1 MLRLG
6 VLGCGAIGGFHARLV
21 AQKRD
26 VVLAGVCDT
35 DGARGA
41 ALAASLETRAW
52 DEPERFLA
60 QAGLDAVIIATPD
73 DAHVAHATLAA
84 RAGVAMLIEKP
95 VAPSL
100 AGVQAI
106 AAAVAAAGVTVMAG
120 HVERFEPGSALLV
133 EAVRAG
139 ACGTLTLI
147 AARRQFGAADAPR
160 FAGRSTTAR
169 VLLVH
174 DADLVRWL
182 HPAALESVVAVAA
195 RGPVHAAT
203 GLDDHL
209 VVTVR
214 FVDGVVAVVESGW
227 TLPEAASRPLA
238 GTGWGASGNNR
249 LELFGSA
256 GMVAND
262 MGLGTAQ
269 LRAISDAAGF
279 HAAALRH
286 QPAVHGRL
294 VGALRDQLDHFVDRL
309 RDRERPLVG
318 LDDAARA
325 LELVEAAERSLET
338 GEAVRLR

>member
-6 VLGCGAIGGFHARLV
+6 VLGCGAIGSFHARLV

-26 VVLAGVCDT
+26 VVLAGLCDT
-35 DGARGA
+35 DGPRAA
-41 ALAASLETRAW
+41 ALAARLGTRAW
-52 DEPERFLA
+52 DAPERFLA
-60 QAGLDAVIIATPD
+60 AAGLDAVIIATPD
-73 DAHVAHATLAA
+73 DRHVEHATLAA
-84 RAGVAMLIEKP
+84 RAGLAMLIEKP
-95 VAPSL
+95 VAPTR
-100 AGVQAI
+100 AGVAAI
-106 AAAVAAAGVTVMAG
+106 AEVAARTGVTVMAG
-120 HVERFEPGSALLV
+120 HVERFEPGSALLA

-139 ACGTLTLI
+139 VCGTLSAI

-182 HPAALESVVAVAA
+182 HPAPVESIVALAA

-209 VVTVR
+209 VTTVR
-214 FVDGVVAVVESGW
+214 FADGVVAVLESGW
-227 TLPEAASRPLA
+227 TLPEAAARPLA
-238 GTGWGASGNNR
+238 GTGWAASGNNR

-256 GMVAND
+256 GMLAND
-262 MGLGTAQ
+262 MGLRGAQ
-269 LRAISDAAGF
+269 LSAITAADGF

-286 QPAVHGRL
+286 QPELHGRL
-294 VGALRDQLDHFVDRL
+294 AGALRDQLDHFVDRV
-309 RDRERPLVG
+309 RDRGPPVVG

-325 LELVEAAERSLET
+325 IELVEAAERSLAT
-338 GEAVRLR
+338 GEVIRQR